1 MSDLQRDFVLNFG
14 GHDTAGILRISRGE
28 RPDDSFGA
36 GSVRVVACWRWRPRR
51 FGKRSARRPGGFFE
65 QKFSHLVVRLG
76 TASIRP
82 LTPPR
87 VGVFQ
92 STATL
97 DAGKDES

>member
-51 FGKRSARRPGGFFE
+51 FGKRSARRPGEFFA
-65 QKFSHLVVRLG
+65 QKFFSYLYIDRAALLCGPV
-76 TASIRP
+76 TP
-82 LTPPR
+82 LALPPE
-87 VGVFQ
+87 VLTKTNAF
-92 STATL
+92 AP
-97 DAGKDES
+97 